1 MNEESGRCIEKEI
14 SWSKGKIP
22 KIGDLGRF
30 SAKFGDFKILHT
42 EFARLYPSS
51 ESAQGRTGF
60 DRKRVAGYNIFYNEK
75 LHTFVQ
81 EQKGETKHYVRRWA

>member
-1 MNEESGRCIEKEI
+1 MKEESGRCIEKEI

-42 EFARLYPSS
+42 EFARLYPST
-51 ESAQGRTGF
+51 ESAQGRIRF
-60 DRKRVAGYNIFYNEK
+60 DRKRVAGYNIFYNE
-75 LHTFVQ
+75 LLCLFIP
-81 EQKGETKHYVRRWA
+81 

>member
-1 MNEESGRCIEKEI
+1 MAGAYGKKFYVQKE
-14 SWSKGKIP
+14 KIP
-22 KIGDLGRF
+22 EIGGLGRF

-42 EFARLYPSS
+42 GFARLHPSS

-60 DRKRVAGYNIFYNEK
+60 DRKRVAGYNILYDEK

-81 EQKGETKHYVRRWA
+81 A